1 MGGCRRGGSDG
12 DWPDDRHPVGTHKCR
27 HVEPD
32 HDSIVPVSKLE
43 TPITRWYWSQ
53 VGGTLVEEFP
63 LTPRSD
69 TSAGRWVDGLILPDG
84 PNRMAKAEEVDVDGQ
99 EVVLVQTKA
108 TRLGMYLMGQ
118 AVFSQQLMIRTYSPR
133 RVISVALCTKDD
145 DVLRPMLEAFDDIIV
160 VIAPNDL
167 GTD

>member
-1 MGGCRRGGSDG
+1 M
-12 DWPDDRHPVGTHKCR
+12 
-27 HVEPD
+27 
-32 HDSIVPVSKLE
+32 VPVSKLE

-69 TSAGRWVDGLILPDG
+69 TAGGRWVDGLILPDG
-84 PNRMAKAEEVDVDGQ
+84 PNRMAKTEEVDVDGQ